1 LVVKRL
7 IVIFAITAALWAFA
21 ITLVWAQDS
30 TDAHGNIVVTTGSL
44 YMLAGMCVLVVPL
57 TAWVTKLAGQVA
69 EHDRRLEKIE
79 GHSED
84 LIREG
89 IEVGRRI
96 ATSVESLAAIPGAG
110 RTSDPERGRRY

>member
-1 LVVKRL
+1 MIVKRA
-7 IVIFAITAALWAFA
+7 IVILAITAALWVLA
-21 ITLVWAQDS
+21 ISIVWAQEA
-30 TDAHGNIVVTTGSL
+30 TNAQGNIVITTGSL

-79 GHSED
+79 GHSEEMA
-84 LIREG
+84 RKG
-89 IEVGRRI
+89 IEAVDRL
-96 ATSVESLAAIPGAG
+96 ATSVDNAAAGFSAG